1 MGNIAGLDDLV
12 LRLTGG
18 GSNSAPENIFFF
30 IDNRV
35 ANANAVVS
43 AGRMYSL
50 WTYNRIPGEG
60 AAPGAV
66 AAPTNATAG
75 SLFQTDPAG
84 GTQKWLLGMNVMVT
98 PNTYGTL
105 ILYDRLLHISGL
117 SGTNTGAQTVGGS
130 VTRYTN
136 GVGNQIWWEIYTA
149 IGTTARTITASYT
162 NQSGTSGRTSQQVEI
177 GSSNFDLVQ
186 EVHPFTLA
194 SGDTGVQAVA
204 SVTLS
209 ASTLTAG
216 NFGITIAHPLA
227 SIPINAT
234 ALVSERQFFT
244 CPCPVEIKAGACLAF
259 AWISG
264 TATAPSFIGNLI
276 TVCA

>member
-1 MGNIAGLDDLV
+1 MGSIAGIDDLT

-18 GSNSAPENIFFF
+18 GSNSAPENIFFW

-35 ANANAVVS
+35 GAAAATVS

-50 WTYNRIPGEG
+50 WKYAGIPGEG
-60 AAPGAV
+60 ASPGAV

-84 GTQKWLLGMNVMVT
+84 GTQKWLLGAVVT
-98 PNTYGTL
+98 PITTCPGTL

-130 VTRYTN
+130 LTRYTN

-162 NQSGTSGRTSQQVEI
+162 NQAGTSGRTSQQVEI
-177 GSSNFDLVQ
+177 GSTSFNLAQ
-186 EVHPFTLA
+186 EIHPFTLNA
-194 SGDTGVQAVA
+194 SDTGVRAVA
-204 SVTLS
+204 SVTIN
-209 ASTLTAG
+209 ASTGTAG
-216 NFGITIAHPLA
+216 NFGITIAHPLMV
-227 SIPINAT
+227 IPLSGT
-234 ALVSERQFFT
+234 AVVSDKTFF
-244 CPCPVEIKAGACLAF
+244 PCPVPVEIVSGACLAF
-259 AWISG
+259 AFISS
-264 TATAPSFIGNLI
+264 TATAPALCGNLI